1 MSLIGAKCL
10 GDFNY
15 YLSFSIMICLPL
27 GILVLA
33 VLNYYGSLGM
43 LKHRLATMTKEQKLV
58 KQKEALHALFELADS
73 DHSGHVEP
81 AELQQILKSLG
92 WSIKL
97 KIARTLAE
105 KVGANVDESGHL
117 ILNENQFVDAM
128 ISGRINDVLGEMNVT
143 SKQGKTK
150 QGKTNHD
157 KYNTMNSDQLVK
169 WTLRSTLISN
179 SLSGATQLLLLA
191 HTPVSRKVFQYF
203 HCHNIAG
210 REFLRADYDISCT
223 SDEYYSFMSLVLGV
237 LICFTIALPVVISFY
252 LISQRNN
259 LYTTKTS
266 QRIGWLYDPFVRG
279 AEFWQVHDLLMKM
292 ILTVST
298 TIPLCCWNEMCYVIA
313 DECGSFYLFVSFEG
327 HVNIHSC
334 YISCRYSST
343 DLHGMHRKS

>member
-33 VLNYYGSLGM
+33 VLNYYGSLGV

-73 DHSGHVEP
+73 DHSGHVEH
-81 AELQQILKSLG
+81 AELIQILKSLG

-97 KIARTLAE
+97 KVARTLAE
-105 KVGANVDESGHL
+105 KVGAKVDESEHL

-128 ISGRINDVLGEMNVT
+128 ISGRINDVLGEMNVTKRSLLRQLT

-298 TIPLCCWNEMCYVIA
+298 TIPNYFCWNDMWP
-313 DECGSFYLFVSFEG
+313 
-327 HVNIHSC
+327 
-334 YISCRYSST
+334 
-343 DLHGMHRKS
+343 